1 MNHLEE
7 GLLKDLINKYS
18 DPLEFAAAVTKK
30 MKSGELKLKTRGAAN
45 TRELI
50 ALFYKHKTKNNK
62 KLVTSSR
69 KMPSFKK
76 YISEATPKRGFVPGL
91 DNIALLQG
99 YDNFYESMM
108 ILRANGVD
116 VHSLLEMGK
125 EIKPLL
131 EFIKQT
137 PEAHSV
143 VMEAS
148 SASQV
153 VKNPK
158 ITKSVILE
166 TFYMYKYHT
175 EMFCMVKTQL
185 HQIKEDLL
193 DRNGQEECVLSF
205 RGNSLKIKL

>member
-1 MNHLEE
+1 
-7 GLLKDLINKYS
+7 
-18 DPLEFAAAVTKK
+18 
-30 MKSGELKLKTRGAAN
+30 
-45 TRELI
+45 
-50 ALFYKHKTKNNK
+50 
-62 KLVTSSR
+62 
-69 KMPSFKK
+69 MPSFKK

-137 PEAHSV
+137 PESHSV

-175 EMFCMVKTQL
+175 EVFCMVKTQL